1 MPRAKGGVKSRRRH
15 NKVMKAA
22 SGYIGARSRR
32 YKAAHEAVM
41 HAMDYA
47 TVHRR
52 EKKSDMRSLAIVRI
66 NAAAR
71 EAGMT
76 YRDLIHGLKLAGVT
90 IDRKS
95 LAELAIREPAAFG
108 QVLTTAKS
116 ALAA

>member
-52 EKKSDMRSLAIVRI
+52 ERKSEMRALAIVRI

-71 EAGMT
+71 EAGLT
-76 YRDLIHGLKLAGVT
+76 YSKFMQGLRLAGIT

-108 QVLTTAKS
+108 QVLTTAKA
-116 ALAA
+116 ALPA

>member
-1 MPRAKGGVKSRRRH
+1 MPRVKGGVKSRRRH

-22 SGYIGARSRR
+22 SGYIGSRSRR
-32 YKAAHEAVM
+32 YKVAHEAVM
-41 HAMDYA
+41 HGMAYA

-52 EKKSDMRSLAIVRI
+52 EKKGDMRSLAIVRI

-71 EAGMT
+71 AAGMT

-95 LAELAIREPAAFG
+95 LAELAIREPVAFG

-116 ALAA
+116 ALTA